1 MEKTRKP
8 KTIIIMLVVLL
19 SVAILT
25 PIIVINVQRN
35 SKLVYVSTD
44 YNSRVYHRTTHCK
57 GLKNCDEVICVSKSD
72 AQSEFGRYGRKEPCA
87 YCYGKYAK

>member
-1 MEKTRKP
+1 MEKTSKT

-19 SVAILT
+19 SAILT

-35 SKLVYVSTD
+35 SKLVYVSAD
-44 YNSRVYHRTTHCK
+44 YHSRVYHRTTHCK
-57 GLKNCDEVICVSKSD
+57 GLKNCDELICVSKSD
-72 AQSEFGRYGRKEPCA
+72 ARNGRKEPCA